1 MTYRDLPPQPYSVAE
16 ASRVL
21 GIGPDAV
28 RSRIKDGSLKG
39 AFRAGPK
46 LWRVPVSAVADYIE
60 RQSIAAP

>member
-1 MTYRDLPPQPYSVAE
+1 
-16 ASRVL
+16 
-21 GIGPDAV
+21 V